1 MSEGVDKER
10 KSRATRAAGLS
21 GIQIAGSH
29 QCGPGPV
36 SNHEGVEEFDL
47 SCRRWVARFLD
58 NSNTI

>member
-21 GIQIAGSH
+21 GIQISGSH

-36 SNHEGVEEFDL
+36 SNMKVWKSL
-47 SCRRWVARFLD
+47 
-58 NSNTI
+58 T